1 MEDDDSIYADLF
13 DAKDATTLV
22 GLVAHAHA
30 LVGVPPSQT
39 WRCWQVREELQEL
52 QNEAANLRAVV
63 QSLNATVRFRIRRS
77 RTPLRHAHDMNWPTM
92 TPNPVQSF
100 SPEGVHPGRK
110 AGKGERNLGLQH
122 QLTVRHTGCPFAVGD
137 VALSPSSWPSS

>member
-39 WRCWQVREELQEL
+39 WRLLAGQGG
-52 QNEAANLRAVV
+52 AAGAAERGCKLAGC
-63 QSLNATVRFRIRRS
+63 RS
-77 RTPLRHAHDMNWPTM
+77 KSERHCTISHSPLAHAAAART
-92 TPNPVQSF
+92 
-100 SPEGVHPGRK
+100 
-110 AGKGERNLGLQH
+110 
-122 QLTVRHTGCPFAVGD
+122 
-137 VALSPSSWPSS
+137 